1 MSKTFKAFY
10 AAAVISLILVLIA
23 SMTFP
28 PIKVNAQGIGYVKS
42 GQQAVT
48 ATAAVVTG
56 ITYGNVC
63 IKALNGN
70 TINVY
75 LGGAGVTD
83 STGMELAPGN
93 AYCAPE
99 VNSNEFYVIAST
111 TGASI
116 SWIVSR

>member
-1 MSKTFKAFY
+1 MKIKWTVGIGSFLALLVL
-10 AAAVISLILVLIA
+10 AVI
-23 SMTFP
+23 TFVTLP
-28 PIKVNAQGIGYVKS
+28 SNPVHAQGIGYVTT

-48 ATAAVVTG
+48 ASAVQLTN
-56 ITYGNVC
+56 TSYGTMCV
-63 IKALNGN
+63 KALSGN

-75 LGGAGVTD
+75 LGAASVTT

-99 VNSNEFYVIAST
+99 VNTGQFYVIAST

-116 SWIVSR
+116 SWIISR